1 MKKEVHRMRIL
12 VLIIGMGIVTYIPR
26 ILPAVLIGKVKFN
39 KNMEK
44 FLSLIPYT
52 AMAALIFP
60 GVLSVDEGNLSI
72 GLIGAFVA
80 IILSWIKMPIILVV
94 IGAIVADMA
103 VYMIM

>member
-1 MKKEVHRMRIL
+1 MHRMRIL
-12 VLIIGMGIVTYIPR
+12 ILIIGMGIVTYIPR
-26 ILPAVLIGKVKFN
+26 MLPAVLIGKVKFN
-39 KNMEK
+39 KNIEK

>member
-39 KNMEK
+39 KNTEK

-60 GVLSVDEGNLSI
+60 GVLSVDEGNLLI

>member
-1 MKKEVHRMRIL
+1 MRIL

-44 FLSLIPYT
+44 FLILIPYT